1 MDDKNIIL
9 QVLFYRTLSGH
20 EPVREWLLSLP
31 KEYKKLI
38 GSDIKIAQYGWPI
51 GMPLIKK
58 VDTKN
63 KLWEV
68 RTNLSD
74 GIARVLFT
82 VSDDTIILLHGFI
95 KKTQKLEKKE
105 LNLAIKRR
113 KDLT

>member
-1 MDDKNIIL
+1 MNDKNIIL
-9 QVLFYRTLSGH
+9 QVLFYRTLSGN

-31 KEYKKLI
+31 QEYKKLI
-38 GSDIKIAQYGWPI
+38 GSDIKTAQYGWPI

-82 VSDDTIILLHGFI
+82 ISDDNMILLHGFI

-105 LNLAIKRR
+105 LDLAIKRR